1 MTALDAPSG
10 STAPAQGV
18 NLRVLLE
25 EMIERD
31 ASDLHISAGERPK
44 LRIDGEI
51 TNSGNDTVMTP
62 KDTLTLAY
70 SVLTENQKKR
80 FETEDELDFSFGIQ
94 NLARFRGN
102 CFKQRGCVSMVIR
115 QIPFSIKT
123 FQDLGLPPVI
133 AKFAEKPR
141 GLVLVTGPTGS
152 GKSTTLAAM
161 IDKINRERRGHII
174 TVEDPI
180 EFIHRHQNCIV
191 NQREV
196 GTDTKSFQSA
206 LKYALREDPDTI
218 LIGEMRDLETIQA
231 ALTIAETGHLAFAT
245 LHTNSAAE
253 AVNRMIDVF
262 PSHQQSQV
270 RAQLAFVLEGI
281 ITQTLLAKAKGRGRS
296 MAAEILVVTPAIRA
310 LIRDD
315 KIHQIYSSMQSG
327 KKYGMQTL
335 NDALYNLYM
344 SRDVALD
351 ECLRVSGDPNE
362 FLRMVGQPPLD
373 DAGEAKAPISPKMA
387 GCRRAPVTGAALGPG
402 LPRVGRGVR
411 PTERLGRQV

>member
-1 MTALDAPSG
+1 M
-10 STAPAQGV
+10 TAPAQAPATV

-31 ASDLHISAGERPK
+31 ASDLHVTAGERPK

-51 TNSGNDTVMTP
+51 TNSNLEAVLSP
-62 KDTLTLAY
+62 KDTMQLAY

-80 FETEDELDFSFGIQ
+80 FEMEDELDFSFGIQ

-123 FQDLGLPPVI
+123 FEDLGLPEVI
-133 AKFAEKPR
+133 RKMAERPR

-161 IDKINRERRGHII
+161 IDKINKERRGHII

-180 EFIHRHQNCIV
+180 EFIHRHQGCIV

-196 GTDTKSFQSA
+196 GTDTKTFQAS
-206 LKYALREDPDTI
+206 LKYALRQDPDVI
-218 LIGEMRDLETIQA
+218 LIGEMRDLDTIQA
-231 ALTIAETGHLAFAT
+231 ALTISETGHLAFAT

-253 AVNRMIDVF
+253 AINRIIDVF

-270 RAQLAFVLEGI
+270 RAQLAFVLEGVV
-281 ITQTLLAKAKGRGRS
+281 TQTLLPKAKGRGRA
-296 MAAEILVVTPAIRA
+296 MAAEILVVTPAVRA

-315 KIHQIYSSMQSG
+315 KIHQIYSTMQSG
-327 KKYGMQTL
+327 KKFGMQTM
-335 NDALYNLYM
+335 NDALYGLYM
-344 SRDVALD
+344 SREVSLD
-351 ECLRVSGDPNE
+351 DCLRASHDQNE
-362 FLRMVGQPPLD
+362 FLRMIGQTPEEEGKKP
-373 DAGEAKAPISPKMA
+373 GMA
-387 GCRRAPVTGAALGPG
+387 GSATARR
-402 LPRVGRGVR
+402 
-411 PTERLGRQV
+411 

>member
-1 MTALDAPSG
+1 M
-10 STAPAQGV
+10 TAPAVVASSV

-31 ASDLHISAGERPK
+31 ASDLHITAGEKPK
-44 LRIDGEI
+44 MRIDGEI
-51 TNSGNDTVMTP
+51 HSSRLEFVMTP
-62 KDTLTLAY
+62 KDTMQLAY

-80 FETEDELDFSFGIQ
+80 FEMEDELDFSFGIQ

-123 FQDLGLPPVI
+123 FDDLNLPDVI
-133 AKFAEKPR
+133 RKMAERPR

-161 IDKINRERRGHII
+161 IDKINKERKGHII

-180 EFIHRHQNCIV
+180 EFIHRHQGCIV

-196 GTDTKSFQSA
+196 GTDTKSFQAS
-206 LKYALREDPDTI
+206 LKYALRQDPDVI

-231 ALTIAETGHLAFAT
+231 ALTISETGHLAFAT

-253 AVNRMIDVF
+253 AINRIIDVF

-270 RAQLAFVLEGI
+270 RAQLAFVLEGV
-281 ITQTLLAKAKGRGRS
+281 ITQTLLPKAKGKGRA
-296 MAAEILVVTPAIRA
+296 MAAEILVVTPAVRA

-315 KIHQIYSSMQSG
+315 KIHQIYSTMQSG
-327 KKYGMQTL
+327 KKFGMQTM
-335 NDALYNLYM
+335 NDALYGLYM
-344 SRDVALD
+344 SREVALE
-351 ECLRVSGDPNE
+351 ECLRVSHDPNE
-362 FLRMVGQPPLD
+362 FLRMIGQSPED
-373 DAGEAKAPISPKMA
+373 EAKKPGTNGAMA
-387 GCRRAPVTGAALGPG
+387 GKR
-402 LPRVGRGVR
+402 
-411 PTERLGRQV
+411 